1 VKSTSLQGKD
11 GSTKFANFDRV
22 YILSKCFALSLI
34 NHTASTNFDCIRSDD
49 LKVDTEISL
58 MTDIAQRKIHQFDN
72 GIRVFDDHLTEGQR
86 TRYREHNLHEP
97 EEEFLFLEQIL
108 NLPKHGI
115 YVNIGCAIGY
125 YPILAHIKRPDLQF
139 FAVEPLEIHQKF
151 CRENLELNDIDSDKM
166 TLLPY
171 AISECEGESQFL
183 EKDYGSRLIIDG
195 GRNPQAQT
203 KTTLRDWLSLSHL
216 KTILFGS
223 NAASSSAHPLVK
235 VQTKTIDQ
243 LIQQLGGTIHFLQMD
258 IQGLEAAALRGAAES
273 VKNHSIHRFM
283 IGTHSEAL
291 HQECEAILKSADY
304 RIEYSNPVVPQQP
317 DGMILAT
324 ADDPNRKI

>member
-1 VKSTSLQGKD
+1 MKSTSLQGKD

-139 FAVEPLEIHQKF
+139 FAVEDLVKAKA
-151 CRENLELNDIDSDKM
+151 N
-166 TLLPY
+166 

>member
-86 TRYREHNLHEP
+86 TRYREHN
-97 EEEFLFLEQIL
+97 
-108 NLPKHGI
+108 
-115 YVNIGCAIGY
+115 CAIGY